1 MAKIIA
7 LVNQKGG
14 VGKTTS
20 AINLASCLAVA
31 EKKTLLIDLDPQG
44 NASVGAGLN
53 PEVFKGK
60 TVYNVLI
67 DDLDMK
73 QAIYKTELPSFD
85 ICPADG
91 DLNGAQ
97 VELVNELARESRLK
111 NALASVVDDYDYI
124 LIDCQ
129 PTLGLLTI
137 NALTAA
143 HGVVVPMQTEY
154 FAMEGLAQLTN
165 TIRLIKNS
173 LNPSL
178 ELMGILFTMFD
189 ARANLHKQV
198 VDEIKKNFK
207 DKVFNTVIPR
217 NVKLSECPSFG
228 KPIILYDIESKGSEA
243 YLSLAKEIILMER
256 ARQSQN
262 SQNEIRTEAP

>member
-1 MAKIIA
+1 M
-7 LVNQKGG
+7 
-14 VGKTTS
+14 
-20 AINLASCLAVA
+20 
-31 EKKTLLIDLDPQG
+31 
-44 NASVGAGLN
+44 
-53 PEVFKGK
+53 
-60 TVYNVLI
+60 
-67 DDLDMK
+67 
-73 QAIYKTELPSFD
+73 
-85 ICPADG
+85 
-91 DLNGAQ
+91 
-97 VELVNELARESRLK
+97 
-111 NALASVVDDYDYI
+111 
-124 LIDCQ
+124 
-129 PTLGLLTI
+129 TI

-143 HGVVVPMQTEY
+143 HAVVVPMQTEY

-198 VDEIKKNFK
+198 MDEIKKHFK

-256 ARQSQN
+256 ARQAQQSH
-262 SQNEIRTEAP
+262 EVRTEAF